1 MKQQDPALKQVL
13 QEQEDI
19 RLSPNFCYRTLQR
32 VEELARQR
40 RQREERRFFRAI
52 VATAACLAA
61 GCVITLYIY
70 CGESLGAAFGSLL
83 TAFTGPAFST
93 CLQLGVLI
101 LLLLGL
107 DHGMRRMYQSHK
119 KKASRHGNN

>member
-40 RQREERRFFRAI
+40 RQREERPCTSTAERAW
-52 VATAACLAA
+52 APPSGAC
-61 GCVITLYIY
+61 
-70 CGESLGAAFGSLL
+70 
-83 TAFTGPAFST
+83 
-93 CLQLGVLI
+93 
-101 LLLLGL
+101 
-107 DHGMRRMYQSHK
+107 
-119 KKASRHGNN
+119 

>member
-61 GCVITLYIY
+61 GPVHLLRREP
-70 CGESLGAAFGSLL
+70 GRRLREPADGFHWSGLFSLPATGSAD
-83 TAFTGPAFST
+83 TAPAGTGPWDAADVS
-93 CLQLGVLI
+93 VP
-101 LLLLGL
+101 
-107 DHGMRRMYQSHK
+107 
-119 KKASRHGNN
+119 

>member
-32 VEELARQR
+32 AEELARQR

-61 GCVITLYIY
+61 GSLYIY

-83 TAFTGPAFST
+83 TAFTGPAFSP

>member
-52 VATAACLAA
+52 VPVHLLRREPGRRLREPADSFHWSGLFSLPATGSADTAPA
-61 GCVITLYIY
+61 G
-70 CGESLGAAFGSLL
+70 
-83 TAFTGPAFST
+83 TGPWDAADVS
-93 CLQLGVLI
+93 VP
-101 LLLLGL
+101 
-107 DHGMRRMYQSHK
+107 
-119 KKASRHGNN
+119 